1 MCVCNGVGNVYCV
14 HEFYNFYVHHGL
26 YKYVRCG
33 MG

>member
-1 MCVCNGVGNVYCV
+1 MCVCNGVGNVHCV